1 MACTSFKDFS
11 ANLTPITFSPGK
23 VSGDV
28 MNVTIRISEDGEIE
42 PDEFFTLKLQ
52 TDMLLTDLVSP
63 AIADITILS
72 TDGNSYMLWVH
83 SYVGVKV

>member
-1 MACTSFKDFS
+1 
-11 ANLTPITFSPGK
+11 
-23 VSGDV
+23 